1 MQQFGRNSDKQ
12 TIKVILS
19 LLKLPV
25 AARKRK
31 KMRENYTK
39 SSKIS
44 NPLNQIELS
53 ILIFV
58 WLDNHYLDD
67 SKDYK
72 GI

>member
-1 MQQFGRNSDKQ
+1 MSEECERGMKSEAIPKH
-12 TIKVILS
+12 
-19 LLKLPV
+19 
-25 AARKRK
+25 K
-31 KMRENYTK
+31 KEKKRENYTK

>member
-1 MQQFGRNSDKQ
+1 MSEECERGMKSEAIQKH
-12 TIKVILS
+12 
-19 LLKLPV
+19 
-25 AARKRK
+25 K
-31 KMRENYTK
+31 KEKKRENYTK